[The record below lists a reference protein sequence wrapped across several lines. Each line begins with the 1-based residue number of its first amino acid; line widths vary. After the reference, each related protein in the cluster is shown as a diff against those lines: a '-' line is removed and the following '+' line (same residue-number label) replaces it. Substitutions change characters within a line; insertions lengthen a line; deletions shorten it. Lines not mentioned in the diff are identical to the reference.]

1 MVSARPSLLS
11 SIKAKK
17 ILESEKDATIE
28 MAKNNFEFV
37 ANMISK
43 INNVKDAVK
52 VFDVKNV
59 AKNEERKDW
68 TIRDW
73 EKKDPN
79 GLAKIKNETP
89 EIYSEMYNQ
98 FYKK

>member
-1 MVSARPSLLS
+1 MP
-11 SIKAKK
+11 
-17 ILESEKDATIE
+17 EKDSTIE

-52 VFDVKNV
+52 VFDVKNIDKSEV
-59 AKNEERKDW
+59 RSDW

-73 EKKDPN
+73 EKKDAK

-89 EIYSEMYNQ
+89 EVYNEMYNKH
-98 FYKK
+98 YKK